1 MDNLR
6 INQEEYIMKYDLV
19 YIDKNGSRAA
29 LVCGISKK
37 EAETERT
44 KYMEVFDDIESD
56 YDITP
61 STN

>member
-1 MDNLR
+1 
-6 INQEEYIMKYDLV
+6 MKYDLV

-44 KYMEVFDDIESD
+44 KYMEVFDDVESD